1 MKFLRFT
8 ENCGKYFFNN
18 LSIFLFICPCLAT
31 TYIYCI
37 CYRLDIQLN
46 VRSIL
51 DVDVISKGH

>member
-18 LSIFLFICPCLAT
+18 LSIFLFIAT

-37 CYRLDIQLN
+37 CYRLDIRLN

-51 DVDVISKGH
+51 NVDVISKGH